1 VCRALDI
8 NMAAASD
15 RKLRRHLSLLGL
27 LALALGGIIGSGWL
41 FAVSGAAA
49 VVGPGAYIA
58 WIIGGILVLFIAL
71 TWAELAAMMPRSGAI
86 VRYPIYSHGSYTGFI
101 QGWSYFL
108 SAVTV
113 PAIEAIAVVSYL
125 GTFLTTYHVNLPL
138 TTTGTFL
145 GATVTI
151 LNGTGIGIAALL
163 MVIFFIANFFGI
175 RALATANTP
184 VTIWKIVIPT
194 ITFIV
199 LFSLFSSGNFSIA
212 GGANLKGGLLPY
224 GTSALFLAIPTTG
237 IVFAYLGFRQALEYG
252 GEAKNPQHDIP
263 RATIYA
269 VLIALVIYT
278 FLQVAFIGS
287 VKWPAGVGHGDW
299 AALAGTAYGSAPL
312 YTAVKAGAGAF
323 FAGWAVILLLDAIV
337 SPTGTGWV
345 YMGTSTRTLYGL
357 SAEGFLPR
365 GLHSIQERFRIPW
378 IALVFSLVI
387 GIVFIAPLPSWYELV
402 GFISSATVFT
412 YVMGGLGV
420 PVFRKTAAALHRPF
434 KLPLMWILSGVG
446 FVAAAMI
453 TYWSGFT
460 VLTWVYTAIAAGLGL
475 YLVFVAPTKHGIPR
489 GEAIAVAVVSW
500 IALIFLALFGPLYN
514 ASNGI
519 SNAIGVG
526 TLFGVSGNNGIWS
539 RTSAGPIALY
549 FALFA
554 IIVIGITAYLYIRTK
569 PESRIH
575 IRAGLWL
582 PVWMVVFY
590 LLSYLGAFG
599 PTWAGNKYPGSVSI
613 AFPYDTVIALVV
625 ASLVFVW
632 GVFSGFETEEIK
644 AIVAEGGV
652 VPAEDVPAD
661 TIVPAPEPPTT
672 TV

>member
-1 VCRALDI
+1 
-8 NMAAASD
+8 MAAASD

-49 VVGPGAYIA
+49 VVGPGAFLA

-86 VRYPIYSHGSYTGFI
+86 VRYPIYSHGSFTGFV

-125 GTFLTTYHVNLPL
+125 GTFLSTYNVNVKF

-145 GATVTI
+145 GTTVTV
-151 LNGTGIGIAALL
+151 LNTTGIGVAALL
-163 MVIFFIANFFGI
+163 MVMFFIVNFFGI
-175 RALATANTP
+175 KALASANTP

-194 ITFIV
+194 ITFISLFA
-199 LFSLFSSGNFSIA
+199 LFSNSNFSVS
-212 GGANLKGGLLPY
+212 GGLNTTGGLLPY

-252 GEAKNPQHDIP
+252 GEAKNPQKDIP
-263 RATIYA
+263 RATVYS

-287 VKWPAGVGHGDW
+287 IKWGNVGVAPGDW
-299 AALAGTAYGSAPL
+299 ATLAGTAYGSAPL

-323 FAGWAVILLLDAIV
+323 FASWAVILLLDACI
-337 SPTGTGWV
+337 SPSGTGWI

-365 GLHSIQERFRIPW
+365 GLHSIHERFRIPW
-378 IALVFSLVI
+378 IALVFSVVI
-387 GIVFIAPLPSWYELV
+387 GIIFIAPLPSWYELV

-434 KLPLMWILSGVG
+434 KLPFMWVLSGVG

-460 VLTWVYTAIAAGLGL
+460 VLTWVYTAILAGLGL
-475 YLVFVAPTKHGIPR
+475 YLVFVAPSKHGIPR
-489 GEAIAVAVVSW
+489 GEAIGIAVLIW
-500 IALIFLALFGPLYN
+500 ITLTLLALFGPLYN
-514 ASNGI
+514 ASTGIANG
-519 SNAIGVG
+519 IGVG
-526 TLFGVSGNNGIWS
+526 TLLGISGNNGIWS
-539 RTSAGPIALY
+539 RTSFGPIALY
-549 FALFA
+549 FLIFALVA
-554 IIVIGITAYLYIRTK
+554 IGTTLYLYFRAK

-582 PVWMVVFY
+582 PVWMVAFY
-590 LLSYLGAFG
+590 LLSYFGAFG
-599 PTWAGNKYPGSVSI
+599 PVWTGGKYPNALSI
-613 AFPYDTVIALVV
+613 AFPYDTLVAVVISGVVFIWGAL
-625 ASLVFVW
+625 
-632 GVFSGFETEEIK
+632 SGFETEEIK

-661 TIVPAPEPPTT
+661 TLIPSPEPPTT

>member
-1 VCRALDI
+1 
-8 NMAAASD
+8 M
-15 RKLRRHLSLLGL
+15 LGL

-86 VRYPIYSHGSYTGFI
+86 VRYPIYSHGSYTGFV

-113 PAIEAIAVVSYL
+113 PAIEAIAVVSYI
-125 GTFLTTYHVNLPL
+125 GTFLKAYKVNATL
-138 TTTGTFL
+138 TTTGVFL
-145 GATVTI
+145 GTNVSV
-151 LNGTGIGIAALL
+151 LNATGIGIAALL
-163 MVIFFIANFFGI
+163 MVVFFIVNFFGI
-175 RALATANTP
+175 RALAAANTP

-194 ITFIV
+194 LTFII
-199 LFSLFSSGNFSIA
+199 LFGLFSSGNFSVA
-212 GGANLKGGLLPY
+212 GGLNTNGGLLPY
-224 GTSALFLAIPTTG
+224 GTKALFLAIPTTG

-252 GEAKNPQHDIP
+252 GEARNPQKDIP
-263 RATIYA
+263 RATILA

-287 VKWPAGVGHGDW
+287 VKWGTVGIAPGDW
-299 AALAGTAYGSAPL
+299 ASLAGTVYGSAPL
-312 YTAVKAGAGAF
+312 YTAVKAGGGAF
-323 FAGWAVILLLDAIV
+323 FAAWATILLLDAVI
-337 SPTGTGWV
+337 SPSGTGWV

-365 GLHSIQERFRIPW
+365 GLHSIHERFRIPW
-378 IALVFSLVI
+378 IALIFSLVI
-387 GIVFIAPLPSWYELV
+387 GVIFIAPLPSWYELV

-460 VLTWVYTAIAAGLGL
+460 VLTWVYTAILAGLGL

-489 GEAIAVAVVSW
+489 GEAIAIAVVSW
-500 IALIFLALFGPLYN
+500 IVLILLALFGPLYD
-514 ASNGI
+514 AANGAG
-519 SNAIGVG
+519 NGLGVG
-526 TLFGVSGNNGIWS
+526 SIAGIGGNTGIWS
-539 RTSAGPIALY
+539 RSSGTAIALY
-549 FALFA
+549 FLIFA
-554 IIVIGITAYLYIRTK
+554 AVAIGITVYLYFRSK
-569 PESRIH
+569 PDSRIH
-575 IRAGLWL
+575 VRAGLWI
-582 PVWMVVFY
+582 PVWMVAFY
-590 LLSYLGAFG
+590 LLSYVGAFG
-599 PTWAGNKYPGSVSI
+599 PTWGSPAAAYPGAVAI
-613 AFPYDTVIALVV
+613 AFPYDTLIALVV
-625 ASLVFVW
+625 SAVVFVW
-632 GVFSGFETEEIK
+632 GALSGFQTEEIK

-652 VPAEDVPAD
+652 VPVEDVPAD
-661 TIVPAPEPPTT
+661 SIVPKPEPPTT
-672 TV
+672 TI